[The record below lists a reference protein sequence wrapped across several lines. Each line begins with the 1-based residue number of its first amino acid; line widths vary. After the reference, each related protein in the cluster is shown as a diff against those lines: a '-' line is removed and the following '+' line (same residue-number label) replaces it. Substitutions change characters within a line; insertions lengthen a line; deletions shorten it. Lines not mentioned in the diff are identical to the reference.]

1 MGRTEY
7 GITGQWL
14 ICECSVEDLL
24 IRMARSGQIQQ
35 KVSEEQLVQLL
46 DQISQQESKSTQP
59 KILYTKRRSDDEDD
73 EDDFK
78 KPASGAAA
86 DDSEDDFFD

>member
-1 MGRTEY
+1 
-7 GITGQWL
+7 
-14 ICECSVEDLL
+14 
-24 IRMARSGQIQQ
+24 MARSGQIQQ
-35 KVSEEQLVQLL
+35 KVSEDQLVQLL

-59 KILYTKRRSDDEDD
+59 KIVYTKRRSDDEDE

-78 KPASGAAA
+78 KPTTTGTAA

>member
-1 MGRTEY
+1 
-7 GITGQWL
+7 
-14 ICECSVEDLL
+14 
-24 IRMARSGQIQQ
+24 MARSGQIQQ

>member
-1 MGRTEY
+1 MCGF
-7 GITGQWL
+7 
-14 ICECSVEDLL
+14 SVEDLL

-59 KILYTKRRSDDEDD
+59 KIVYTKRRSDDEDD
-73 EDDFK
+73 ENDFR
-78 KPASGAAA
+78 KPAAGGGAA

>member
-1 MGRTEY
+1 
-7 GITGQWL
+7 
-14 ICECSVEDLL
+14 
-24 IRMARSGQIQQ
+24 MARSGQIQQ

-59 KILYTKRRSDDEDD
+59 KIVYTKRRSDDEDD
-73 EDDFK
+73 DEDDAK
-78 KPASGAAA
+78 KSAAA